1 MFEATAYSTRAIHRA
16 RQVIETAPHSKAAQT
31 LSSLI
36 LSLDAGVQFATK
48 DLYLLEPEYFELAL
62 QILRDWR
69 LDRYYVSD
77 AKVFALQREDQELSA
92 AL

>member
-77 AKVFALQREDQELSA
+77 AKVFAPREESLELSV

>member
-1 MFEATAYSTRAIHRA
+1 MTDMQSYATRAIDRA
-16 RQVIETAPHSKAAQT
+16 RQLIQTAPHSKAAQT

-48 DLYLLEPEYFELAL
+48 DLYQLEPETFELAL

-77 AKVFALQREDQELSA
+77 AKVFALAEERTGLSEA
-92 AL
+92 V